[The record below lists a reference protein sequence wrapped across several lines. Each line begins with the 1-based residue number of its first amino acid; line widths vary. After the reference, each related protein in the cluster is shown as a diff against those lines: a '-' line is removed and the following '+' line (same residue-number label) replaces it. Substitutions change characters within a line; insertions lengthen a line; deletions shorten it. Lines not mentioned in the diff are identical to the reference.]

1 MSDGKHS
8 LIVQSKCNH
17 MPKVR
22 FEIYST
28 ERGKKLIDLAELLV
42 ESGYLHSFHLDEE
55 GTEVVFNFEVNVG
68 FDVEKEEINMDELR
82 DYYNAADDLGKKFT
96 DELLRSVF
104 DLDGTGHIW
113 KR

>member
-1 MSDGKHS
+1 
-8 LIVQSKCNH
+8 

-42 ESGYLHSFHLDEE
+42 ESGYLQSFDLDEE
-55 GTEVVFNFEVNVG
+55 GTEVIFNFKMDVG
-68 FDVEKEEINMDELR
+68 FEVEKSEIDMKELR
-82 DYYNAADDLGKKFT
+82 AYFDAADGVGKKFT

-104 DLDGTGHIW
+104 DLDDTGHIW
-113 KR
+113 KS

>member
-1 MSDGKHS
+1 
-8 LIVQSKCNH
+8 

-42 ESGYLHSFHLDEE
+42 ESGYLQSFDLDEE
-55 GTEVVFNFEVNVG
+55 GTEVIFNFKMDVG
-68 FDVEKEEINMDELR
+68 FEVEKSEIDMKELR
-82 DYYNAADDLGKKFT
+82 AYFDAADDVGKKFT

-104 DLDGTGHIW
+104 DLDDTGHIW
-113 KR
+113 KH

>member
-1 MSDGKHS
+1 
-8 LIVQSKCNH
+8 

-42 ESGYLHSFHLDEE
+42 ESGYLQSFDLDEE
-55 GTEVVFNFEVNVG
+55 GTEVIFNFEMDVG
-68 FDVEKEEINMDELR
+68 FEVEKSEIDMKELR
-82 DYYNAADDLGKKFT
+82 AYFDAADDVGKKFT

-104 DLDGTGHIW
+104 DLDDTGHIW
-113 KR
+113 KS

>member
-1 MSDGKHS
+1 
-8 LIVQSKCNH
+8 

-42 ESGYLHSFHLDEE
+42 ESGYLQSFVLDEE
-55 GTEVVFNFEVNVG
+55 GTEVIFNFEVDVG
-68 FDVEKEEINMDELR
+68 FNIEKSEIDMKELR
-82 DYYNAADDLGKKFT
+82 AYFDAADDVGKKFT

-104 DLDGTGHIW
+104 DLDDTGHIW
-113 KR
+113 KK

>member
-1 MSDGKHS
+1 
-8 LIVQSKCNH
+8 

-42 ESGYLHSFHLDEE
+42 ESGYLQSFDLDEE
-55 GTEVVFNFEVNVG
+55 GTEVIFNFEVDVG
-68 FDVEKEEINMDELR
+68 FNVEKSEIDMKELR
-82 DYYNAADDLGKKFT
+82 AYFDAADDVGKKFT
-96 DELLRSVF
+96 DDLLRSVF

-113 KR
+113 KS

>member
-1 MSDGKHS
+1 
-8 LIVQSKCNH
+8 

-42 ESGYLHSFHLDEE
+42 ESGYLHSFDLDEE
-55 GTEVVFNFEVNVG
+55 GSEVIFNFEVNVG
-68 FDVEKEEINMDELR
+68 FDIEKEEIDVDELR
-82 DYYNAADDLGKKFT
+82 DYYNAADDIGKKFT

-113 KR
+113 KNK